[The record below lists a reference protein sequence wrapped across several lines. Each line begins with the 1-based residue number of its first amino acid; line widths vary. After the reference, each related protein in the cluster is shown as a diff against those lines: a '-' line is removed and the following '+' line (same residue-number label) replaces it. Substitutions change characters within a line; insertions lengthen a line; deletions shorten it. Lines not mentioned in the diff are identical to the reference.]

1 MAKKCIVFYIDDLN
15 DYDEQ
20 KAVFEYSLSGFEKAK
35 KYVTNIM
42 HDRESQEHWENFTW
56 SRETFEKFLRCGFT
70 SLSDGEDVYYC
81 LQQCNFFFDT
91 KLEIE

>member
-1 MAKKCIVFYIDDLN
+1 MVKKCIVFYIDDLN
-15 DYDEQ
+15 DYDDQ
-20 KAVFEYSLSGFEKAK
+20 KTVFEYSLSGFEKAK

-42 HDRESQEHWENFTW
+42 HERENQEQWKNFTW
-56 SRETFEKFLRCGFT
+56 SRETFEKFLNCGFT